1 MNASE
6 QFLRDVADEMSRAR
20 ILFPGQEDSLSLHEW
35 QAIIAEEA
43 GEIARALN
51 ERALDHID
59 EEMMLTALRDEVV
72 QTAAMCGR
80 MFAAVALARLR
91 S

>member
-1 MNASE
+1 MRCHGLVCS
-6 QFLRDVADEMSRAR
+6 FRDKKTDSRSTNGR
-20 ILFPGQEDSLSLHEW
+20 QSSPRKP
-35 QAIIAEEA
+35 